1 MAKRKI
7 VLSKSFIKA
16 YKKFAG
22 RNPLLKKQ
30 IDLTIEQ
37 MELDLNAINLRTH
50 KLSGILEGSL
60 ACSCGYDCRIIFVI
74 NKNVKPEEL
83 ILINLGTHN
92 EVY

>member
-1 MAKRKI
+1 MTKRKI

-16 YKKFAG
+16 YKKFAE

-30 IDLTIEQ
+30 IDTSIEL
-37 MELDLNAINLRTH
+37 MESDLFSIQLRTH
-50 KLSGILEGSL
+50 KLSGVLEGSF

-74 NKNVKPEEL
+74 NKNVKPEEI